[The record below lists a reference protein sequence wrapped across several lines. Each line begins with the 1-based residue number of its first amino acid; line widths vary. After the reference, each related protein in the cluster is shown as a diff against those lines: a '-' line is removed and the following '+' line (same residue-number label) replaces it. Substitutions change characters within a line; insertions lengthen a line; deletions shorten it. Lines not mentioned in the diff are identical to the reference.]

1 MRLSEVA
8 KAAGVARGVL
18 RSTPDTPW
26 WVKPAAAQLKR
37 SDPFADLRSKR
48 ATIID
53 ARQRKLK
60 PAKRRKPSTGFS
72 GAVGTDPMRVTRG
85 PGPDWS

>member
-8 KAAGVARGVL
+8 KSVAGRAL

-26 WVKPAAAQLKR
+26 WVKPSAAKPKPV
-37 SDPFADLRSKR
+37 DDFAELRAR
-48 ATIID
+48 RQAIVD
-53 ARQRKLK
+53 ARKPK
-60 PAKRRKPSTGFS
+60 PAKRRKPSTGFA

-85 PGPDWS
+85 PGPDWN